1 MADDFEPEG
10 DLPGPPETDL
20 LGAPWCEPKDR
31 RGRRKL
37 RFSRDVYDAVEMFK
51 AAGMSDAD
59 IARAVGVSKDAA
71 QRYFRPELEN
81 GRARKRA
88 ELLDLAMKA
97 ARTTGKPAAIKLASQ
112 LIDKGDAAIPSDL
125 PAQPVRAE
133 RLGKKEEVTR
143 RARDLDG
150 RSEWGRLL
158 N

>member
-20 LGAPWCEPKDR
+20 LGAPWREPKDR

-37 RFSRDVYDAVEMFK
+37 RFERRVYDAVETFK
-51 AAGMSDAD
+51 AAGMSDDD
-59 IARAVGVSKDAA
+59 IAKAVGVSKDTA
-71 QRYFRPELEN
+71 QRVFRPELEN

-88 ELLDLAMKA
+88 ELLELAMTA
-97 ARTTGKPAAIKLASQ
+97 ARTGKVAAIKLASA
-112 LIDKGDAAIPSDL
+112 LIDKGAAAVPSDL
-125 PAQPVRAE
+125 PVKPIRAE
-133 RLGKKEEVTR
+133 RLGKKEETAR
-143 RARDLDG
+143 RARELDD